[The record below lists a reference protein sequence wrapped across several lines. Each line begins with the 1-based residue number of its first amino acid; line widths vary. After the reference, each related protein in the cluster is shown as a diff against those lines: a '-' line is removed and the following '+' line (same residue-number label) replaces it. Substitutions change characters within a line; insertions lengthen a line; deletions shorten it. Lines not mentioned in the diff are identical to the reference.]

1 MAEQMIT
8 ISQYNKNSNWY
19 HFKNINLLTGV
30 ELHNASH
37 GKFAFLVKK
46 RLIWI
51 CSYFEYVSTT
61 FPVHHKIIELL
72 ILISTPS
79 TPTETILR

>member
-1 MAEQMIT
+1 MIT

-37 GKFAFLVKK
+37 GKFAFFSQKEVNMN
-46 RLIWI
+46 
-51 CSYFEYVSTT
+51 
-61 FPVHHKIIELL
+61 LL
-72 ILISTPS
+72 L
-79 TPTETILR
+79 L

>member
-30 ELHNASH
+30 ELHNTSH
-37 GKFAFLVKK
+37 GKFAFFSQKEVNMNL
-46 RLIWI
+46 
-51 CSYFEYVSTT
+51 
-61 FPVHHKIIELL
+61 
-72 ILISTPS
+72 
-79 TPTETILR
+79 